1 MSTLRTKKWFSPC
14 WTTHIFILL
23 MTAGLPLWFWRGG
36 YTDLTSAKFAYAATL
51 TGIWVLTTAITAI
64 ATKSGIAMTADKWL
78 VVLLILFAGISAVFS
93 PYPNHVWI
101 GSGRYNGFLSL
112 VLYGVIYI
120 GVSSYGK
127 MRRAYVTVFTAA
139 LFICCIV
146 SLFQLLG
153 KNPFGLY
160 PGDWNYYDK
169 GIQYSSE
176 FLGNVGNVDIF
187 GALLCLGIPLS
198 MGTVIKERGWDMWA
212 MAAMSAVCIFVAVVM
227 DVKATLLGIAAGIII
242 LLFAGV
248 TSKKQAIRKKTL
260 GLFLIVVL
268 TILLA
273 NVVTFSE
280 QGISL
285 GRGPESKSTLTE
297 SREKAELG
305 NILQGQWNDEIGS
318 GRIGIWKT
326 LLKTVPQHFWIG
338 TGPGTVTDRASI
350 VYERYVPETGRT
362 LKARVDNAHNE
373 FLEYLVCEG
382 IIGLLLYLFLII
394 YTVARCRNGPRAERR
409 LLLTAMVSYWIQSF
423 FGLGL
428 ILVLPIVFLF
438 WGLLNQS
445 ENT

>member
-1 MSTLRTKKWFSPC
+1 
-14 WTTHIFILL
+14 

-198 MGTVIKERGWDMWA
+198 MGTAIKERGWDMWA

-248 TSKKQAIRKKTL
+248 TSKKQARRFPTHISIRLREGKL
-260 GLFLIVVL
+260 SLFSRVMLEQIR
-268 TILLA
+268 TID
-273 NVVTFSE
+273 
-280 QGISL
+280 
-285 GRGPESKSTLTE
+285 KS
-297 SREKAELG
+297 R
-305 NILQGQWNDEIGS
+305 IL
-318 GRIGIWKT
+318 K
-326 LLKTVPQHFWIG
+326 WIG
-338 TGPGTVTDRASI
+338 QADDSTMRVLNHVLSYSLDLAVQENP
-350 VYERYVPETGRT
+350 ERH
-362 LKARVDNAHNE
+362 DQ
-373 FLEYLVCEG
+373 
-382 IIGLLLYLFLII
+382 I
-394 YTVARCRNGPRAERR
+394 
-409 LLLTAMVSYWIQSF
+409 
-423 FGLGL
+423 
-428 ILVLPIVFLF
+428 
-438 WGLLNQS
+438 
-445 ENT
+445 